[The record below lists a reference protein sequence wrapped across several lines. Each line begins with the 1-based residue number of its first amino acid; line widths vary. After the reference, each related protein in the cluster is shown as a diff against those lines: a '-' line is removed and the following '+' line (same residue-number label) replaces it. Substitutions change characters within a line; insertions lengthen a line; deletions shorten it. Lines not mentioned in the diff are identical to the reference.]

1 MRTSRDGEE
10 EGVMSTDNRGIDFVE
25 TVLRKARLRRLL
37 AEAVEEGRLKII
49 GYDTQGEPLYQG
61 MGQAPPRETP

>member
-1 MRTSRDGEE
+1 
-10 EGVMSTDNRGIDFVE
+10 MSTDNRGIDFVE

-61 MGQAPPRETP
+61 TGQAPPRETP